1 MMKLMTS
8 DEIIEELQKLAYQS
22 NGMNRMVNQDDKENY
37 KEIAKINQLETRLQ
51 EVTKE
56 NETLIDELQ
65 DKKFEVYKLK
75 NGYQST

>member
-1 MMKLMTS
+1 MTS
-8 DEIIEELQKLAYQS
+8 DEIIEELQKIAHKT
-22 NGMNRMVNQDDKENY
+22 NGLQKRLIPEEKENLH
-37 KEIAKINQLETRLQ
+37 QSDHFHMLENRLR

-75 NGYQST
+75 NSNQSSKDL